1 MFAFLSRNKT
11 TLVGL
16 DISTTA
22 VKLLELS
29 QSSSKTGSI
38 YRVESYGV
46 EPLPPNAVVEKN
58 IADVEAVGETINRVV
73 QKSATRSKQAAVA
86 VSGSA
91 VITKIVS
98 MPASMSDAEM
108 AAQIQLE
115 ADQYIPYPLEEVN
128 IDFQVIGPSE
138 KNPELVDVLLAAS
151 RSENVDDRVAA
162 LELAGLNAAV
172 VDVEAYAMENACT
185 QLLDQ
190 FPGNGAEQTIAVT
203 DIGATTTTLSIL
215 HNNKTI
221 YTREQNFGGRQLTE
235 EIQRRYGLSRE
246 EAGMAKRQGGLPDN
260 YGPEVLEPFKE
271 AMAQQ
276 ISRSL
281 QFFYSSSAYNS
292 VDHIVLAGGTSSIA
306 GVDELVEER
315 IGIPTTIANPFAN
328 MSVAPR
334 VKPQRLSND
343 APALMI
349 AVGLA
354 LRAFD

>member
-1 MFAFLSRNKT
+1 MFAILGRRT
-11 TLVGL
+11 PALVGL

-29 QSSSKTGSI
+29 QTTGKTGSMF
-38 YRVESYGV
+38 RVESYGV

-58 IADVEAVGETINRVV
+58 IADVEAVGETIGKVI
-73 QKSATRSKQAAVA
+73 QKSGTKAKHAAVA

-91 VITKIVS
+91 VITKIIS
-98 MPASMSDAEM
+98 MPASMTDSEM
-108 AAQIQLE
+108 EAQIQLE

-128 IDFQVIGPSE
+128 IDFQLLGMSE
-138 KNPELVDVLLAAS
+138 KNPDLVDVLLAAS

-162 LELAGLNAAV
+162 LELAGLDASV

-185 QLLDQ
+185 RLLDQ
-190 FPGNGAEQTIAVT
+190 FPDMGSELTVAVA
-203 DIGATTTTLSIL
+203 DVGATTTTLNVL

-276 ISRSL
+276 INRSL

-292 VDHIVLAGGTSSIA
+292 VDHIVLAGGTSSIP
-306 GVDELVEER
+306 GVDELTEDR
-315 IGIPTTIANPFAN
+315 IGIPTSVANPFAN
-328 MSVAPR
+328 MSVAPK